1 MRKLFVMA
9 ASATL
14 LALASQAASAQ
25 TAAPTADEQL
35 AQLNAASD
43 LVETLNLQQMM
54 TQLSAGTST
63 AIITA
68 IAQSGEVN
76 DETRTAVQTAVRNQL
91 ATKLPEIIPLLAP
104 VTAEAFSVEELEAMN
119 EFYGSD
125 VGQSII
131 GKLPAYQAAS
141 SRLMAAWMQQ
151 STPPLQA
158 AILDELK
165 AGGIEVPSQGQP
177 AAPAQ

>member
-1 MRKLFVMA
+1 MRKLFAMA

-14 LALASQAASAQ
+14 LALASQTASAQ

-54 TQLSAGTST
+54 TQLSSGTST

-76 DETRTAVQTAVRNQL
+76 DETRAAVQTAVRNQL
-91 ATKLPEIIPLLAP
+91 AAKLPEIIPLLAP
-104 VTAEAFSVEELEAMN
+104 VTAEAFTVEELQAMN

-131 GKLPAYQAAS
+131 GKLPGYQAAS
-141 SRLMAAWMQQ
+141 SRLMSAWMQQ
-151 STPPLQA
+151 NTPPLQA
-158 AILDELK
+158 AILEELK
-165 AGGIEVPSQGQP
+165 AGGIEVPAQRP
-177 AAPAQ
+177 AAAPAQ